1 VDARLY
7 ADDGRRRLRQV
18 AGDLLVLVVTGW
30 TVRTAGRLAD
40 GVREFGAV
48 ADGLDRSGRTVSD
61 AASRAGSA
69 VEPLPAV
76 GGALSAPFR
85 ALGGAGQE
93 LATAGAQVERSV
105 DQLAFW
111 LPALLLV
118 VVLGWVATRYVPSRL
133 HWIREAT
140 EVTHLLADADA
151 AQLLGTRAAATR
163 PLRTLRRHV
172 DDPAAALADG
182 RYEELATIE
191 LRALGLSPDRL
202 AGRVPT

>member
-7 ADDGRRRLRQV
+7 ADDGGRRLRQV
-18 AGDLLVLVVTGW
+18 TGDLVVLLAVGW

-61 AASRAGSA
+61 AAERAGGA
-69 VEPLPAV
+69 VEPIPAV

-93 LATAGAQVERSV
+93 LAAAGAQVERSV
-105 DQLAFW
+105 DSLAFW

-118 VVLGWVATRYVPSRL
+118 VVLGWIATRYVPGRL
-133 HWIREAT
+133 RWIQEAT
-140 EVTHLLADADA
+140 EVTRLLESAGA

-182 RYEELATIE
+182 RYEELASIE
-191 LRALGLSPDRL
+191 LRALGLSPDRFTE
-202 AGRVPT
+202 RVPG